1 MLTLSQA
8 IDIVN
13 NRRNLAELKA
23 LQNLEKLR
31 EDKIF
36 SQMEIELRQLSF
48 EIAKREALNAD
59 LGDLKERFTDCEIQF
74 KKKIQELGYTPKDIK
89 PRYFCKRCGDKGF
102 IDGKR
107 CVCLENLI
115 LNSIKSN
122 CGKLE
127 TDIDDFNKIDFDIFG
142 DAYKKG
148 YKNTYKQLHKYAEKF
163 PDVIPYLLLMGSTGT
178 GKSFMCSVVSNVMM
192 KKGYTVLFLNSCE
205 LNELFLKYHLADIAL
220 KGDIIYPVYQCDLL
234 VIDDLGMENIYK
246 NVTVPYLYSLII
258 NRRQKHTIITTNLS
272 HSQIAERYDFRISSR
287 LMDKNLTINV
297 PVLGED
303 LRLKKR

>member
-1 MLTLSQA
+1 
-8 IDIVN
+8 
-13 NRRNLAELKA
+13 
-23 LQNLEKLR
+23 
-31 EDKIF
+31 
-36 SQMEIELRQLSF
+36 
-48 EIAKREALNAD
+48 
-59 LGDLKERFTDCEIQF
+59 
-74 KKKIQELGYTPKDIK
+74 
-89 PRYFCKRCGDKGF
+89 
-102 IDGKR
+102 
-107 CVCLENLI
+107 
-115 LNSIKSN
+115 
-122 CGKLE
+122 
-127 TDIDDFNKIDFDIFG
+127 
-142 DAYKKG
+142 
-148 YKNTYKQLHKYAEKF
+148 
-163 PDVIPYLLLMGSTGT
+163 
-178 GKSFMCSVVSNVMM
+178 MCSVVSNVMM

-303 LRLKKR
+303 LRLKKDSRVIFRQTKSCLAGSFLFDMLLVFHISEHFKLGFFNRSGIAVFDEEHKQGGDNHASGGISE